1 MKKVSLNLL
10 WSVLVTVVTSIGVSF
25 TIKANIGTGS
35 INALSGSLEFATGI
49 KVGTV
54 LMLINALCVVVQL
67 VIQKKDFHWRQW
79 LQILT
84 AVIMGEVVNFMVY
97 NIMVDWTVDNY
108 ILRVLLLIA
117 GVTISCFGIGM
128 IVRLNLIV
136 FPVEAAATAL
146 AAVTKFNFRQVR
158 QGIDATAISLALIV
172 TILFQTPLTVRE
184 GTVINFFIFSH
195 IAHFFITFVE
205 KRKWFKTIRM
215 D

>member
-10 WSVLVTVVTSIGVSF
+10 WSVLVTVVTSIGASF